1 MGGQYGVVY
10 HFRRFLKKN
19 FLIQDVGAGLIKM
32 SYLGE
37 GVSDLLIWYPLLE
50 DESDQLWM
58 GVP

>member
-1 MGGQYGVVY
+1 
-10 HFRRFLKKN
+10 
-19 FLIQDVGAGLIKM
+19 
-32 SYLGE
+32 LGE